1 MAAPSSV
8 LDAPRAVASIPA
20 VPGLPLIGNL
30 LAFRRDRLALYER
43 AARLGPIARISFG
56 HIPVYI
62 TTCSDLAHDV
72 LVEHDASFQ
81 KSAGMQ
87 FLRPL
92 LGEGLLTAEGEPHRR
107 HRKLLAPAFA
117 PRRLA
122 SYGEVMVAETC
133 EQLARWSPGDRI
145 DLAAEMMEMTLAIAG
160 RTLFG
165 VDVRRDASTVARAI
179 EIGMRAVDVAMT
191 SPLQLDDRWPLPRHL
206 RMRRAVAM
214 LDDVVYRLIRDGRAL
229 GTDRGDVL
237 SMLVLARD
245 EDDGSQLADREVR
258 DEVMTLLLAG
268 HETTANTLS
277 WTWYELGRHPEA
289 LARLEAEVRGVVGD
303 RPVTT
308 ADLPAL
314 AWTAAVIDEAIR
326 LHPPAYATGREAVR
340 EVELGGHRLPA
351 RSIVVVNIRGIHRR
365 ADYYPDPLAFRPERM
380 LPDARK
386 ARPRH
391 HYLPFG
397 AGPRVCIGAHFAVM
411 EAQLALATMVQQTR
425 LRLLARTVA
434 AEPLITLRP
443 RGGMPAIVQRG

>member
-1 MAAPSSV
+1 MAASSSV
-8 LDAPRAVASIPA
+8 LAAPPAVASIPA
-20 VPGLPLIGNL
+20 VPGLPLVGNL

-62 TTCSDLAHDV
+62 TTCGDLAHDV
-72 LVEHDASFQ
+72 LVQQDASFQ
-81 KSAGMQ
+81 KSAGIQ

-92 LGEGLLTAEGEPHRR
+92 LGDGLLTAEGEPHRK
-107 HRKLLAPAFA
+107 HRKLLAPAFV

-122 SYGEVMVAETC
+122 SYGEVMVAETR
-133 EQLARWSPGDRI
+133 EQIARWSPGDRI

-165 VDVRRDASTVARAI
+165 VDVRRDARTVARAI
-179 EIGMRAVDVAMT
+179 ELGMRAVDVAMT
-191 SPLQLDDRWPLPRHL
+191 SPLQLGDRWPLPRNL

-229 GTDRGDVL
+229 GSDRGDVL

-245 EDDGSQLADREVR
+245 EDDGSQLADREIR

-268 HETTANTLS
+268 HETTANTLT
-277 WTWYELGRHPEA
+277 WTWYELGRHPAA
-289 LARLEAEVRGVVGD
+289 LARLAAEVRGVLGD
-303 RPVTT
+303 RPVAT

-314 AWTAAVIDEAIR
+314 PWTAAVIDEAIR

-340 EVELGGHRLPA
+340 EVELAGHRLPA

-386 ARPRH
+386 LRPRH

-397 AGPRVCIGAHFAVM
+397 AGPRVCIGAHFALM
-411 EAQLALATMVQQTR
+411 EAQLALATMVQQAE

-443 RGGMPAIVQRG
+443 RGEMPAIVHRC

>member
-1 MAAPSSV
+1 MAASSSV
-8 LDAPRAVASIPA
+8 LAAPPAVASIPA
-20 VPGLPLIGNL
+20 VPGLPLVGNL

-62 TTCSDLAHDV
+62 VSCGDLAHDV

-81 KSAGMQ
+81 KSAGIQ

-92 LGEGLLTAEGEPHRR
+92 LGDGLLTAEGALHRR

-122 SYGEVMVAETC
+122 SYGEVMAAETR
-133 EQLARWSPGDRI
+133 EQIARWSPGDRI
-145 DLAAEMMEMTLAIAG
+145 ALAAEMMQMTLAIAG

-179 EIGMRAVDVAMT
+179 EIGMRAIDAGMT
-191 SPLQLDDRWPLPRHL
+191 SPLQLDDRWPLPRHR

-237 SMLVLARD
+237 SMLVVARD
-245 EDDGSQLADREVR
+245 DDGSQLTYREVR

-268 HETTANTLS
+268 HETTANALT

-289 LARLEAEVRGVVGD
+289 LARLEAEV
-303 RPVTT
+303 
-308 ADLPAL
+308 
-314 AWTAAVIDEAIR
+314 
-326 LHPPAYATGREAVR
+326 
-340 EVELGGHRLPA
+340 
-351 RSIVVVNIRGIHRR
+351 
-365 ADYYPDPLAFRPERM
+365 
-380 LPDARK
+380 
-386 ARPRH
+386 
-391 HYLPFG
+391 
-397 AGPRVCIGAHFAVM
+397 
-411 EAQLALATMVQQTR
+411 
-425 LRLLARTVA
+425 
-434 AEPLITLRP
+434 
-443 RGGMPAIVQRG
+443 